1 MKNCPKCNSPKI
13 MESAAFSL
21 IEGRKI
27 ELSLTEPSDS
37 EAWFNIRSSEQFE
50 IFAVVCGECGY
61 TEMHTARPQL
71 MWRLWEE
78 GYR

>member
-1 MKNCPKCNSPKI
+1 MKNCPKCNSTKI
-13 MESAAFSL
+13 MESAAFRP
-21 IEGRKI
+21 IEGQKVG
-27 ELSLTEPSDS
+27 LTLTEPSNN

-61 TEMHTARPQL
+61 TEMHTERPQL